1 MTVVGLVED
10 VRHYGLE
17 RPMRPGIYMPVAQL
31 PANQLTVVIKTK
43 QAPEAFT
50 PTARAALRELD
61 PELPLFRVRTMEEA
75 LARSLSQRALYLV
88 AARRLRVT
96 RADPRAW
103 RDLRGDLLPGFAA
116 HARNRH
122 TTRARRPPDRHH
134 PKRASGSLTIAAI
147 GILAG
152 LAASVGAARQLST
165 LLFGVPPHDTRVLV
179 SALLVLMVTAAAA
192 NILPAR
198 RASNVDPM
206 KSLRVE

>member
-1 MTVVGLVED
+1 
-10 VRHYGLE
+10 
-17 RPMRPGIYMPVAQL
+17 MPVAQL

-75 LARSLSQRALYLV
+75 LARSLSQRALYSWLLGVFASLALILALGGTYGVTSYLV
-88 AARRLRVT
+88 SQRTREIGIRLALGARRIDITQSVLR
-96 RADPRAW
+96 
-103 RDLRGDLLPGFAA
+103 
-116 HARNRH
+116 
-122 TTRARRPPDRHH
+122 
-134 PKRASGSLTIAAI
+134 GSLTIAAI

-152 LAASVGAARQLST
+152 LAASVGVARQLST
-165 LLFGVPPHDTRVLV
+165 LSFGVPPHDTQVLV

-198 RASNVDPM
+198 RASKVDPM